1 MEEND
6 VDNRDDING
15 EHEADDNEELAR
27 GPDMRYELTIT
38 FEEAV
43 FGCEKEIEL
52 LRWETCTHCQG
63 SGAQPGTEIPAC
75 LGCLGTGKISPDPSA
90 SDSQMVIC
98 DQCQGAGYDIIVLCE
113 KCRGQRRVRNHH
125 RELVN
130 IPAGVGNG
138 INVRVTGAGDVSAR
152 GGTPGNLYVAL
163 TVKPHSFFKRQ
174 GADILYELPI
184 SSKQAVDG
192 DEAKVPTLDGK
203 TTILKIPAGTQS
215 NRLFR
220 LVGMG
225 VPVVH
230 SSNRGDLF
238 VLVKVSEDIS

>member
-6 VDNRDDING
+6 VDNLGDING
-15 EHEADDNEELAR
+15 EHEADDDEELAR

-52 LRWETCTHCQG
+52 LRWETCTHCEG
-63 SGAQPGTEIPAC
+63 SGAQPGTETPAC
-75 LGCLGTGKISPDPSA
+75 LGCQGTGKISPEPQS
-90 SDSQMVIC
+90 SYTSVIIC

-113 KCRGQRRVRNHH
+113 KCRGQRRVRNHQ

-130 IPAGVGNG
+130 IPAGVDNG

-163 TVKPHSFFKRQ
+163 TVKPHAFFKRQ
-174 GADILYELPI
+174 GTDILYELSI
-184 SSKQAVDG
+184 SSKQATNG

-203 TTILKIPAGTQS
+203 TTVLKIPAGTES

-220 LVGMG
+220 LAGMG

-230 SSNRGDLF
+230 SSDRGDLF
-238 VLVKVSEDIS
+238 VLVKVSENNS

>member
-15 EHEADDNEELAR
+15 EHEADDDEELAR

-52 LRWETCTHCQG
+52 LRWEICTHCEG
-63 SGAQPGTEIPAC
+63 SGAQPGTETPAC
-75 LGCLGTGKISPDPSA
+75 LGCQGTGKISPEPRS
-90 SDSQMVIC
+90 SYTSVIIC
-98 DQCQGAGYDIIVLCE
+98 DQCQGAGYDIIMLCE
-113 KCRGQRRVRNHH
+113 KCRGQKRVRNHH

-174 GADILYELPI
+174 GTDVLYELPI
-184 SSKQAVDG
+184 SSKQAANG

-203 TTILKIPAGTQS
+203 TTILKIPAGTES

-220 LVGMG
+220 LAGMG

-230 SSNRGDLF
+230 SSDRGDLF
-238 VLVKVSEDIS
+238 VLVKVSEDNS